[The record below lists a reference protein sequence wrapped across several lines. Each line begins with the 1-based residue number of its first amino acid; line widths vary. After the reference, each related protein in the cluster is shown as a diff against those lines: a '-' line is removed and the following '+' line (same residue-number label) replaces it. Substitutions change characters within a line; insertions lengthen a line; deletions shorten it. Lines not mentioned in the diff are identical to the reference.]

1 MTIRDT
7 ARKVGKGVLWL
18 VFPVQAWRN
27 LVSTKDSVKRIAEM
41 ARRGK
46 TARPEQMN
54 DVQLK
59 RHELEQ
65 IGRELVLDLEEHER
79 FEYMAEQLKFT
90 DDAIAEKM
98 RALTRAHAI
107 RFCLLIF
114 AAILTCGLTV
124 KFGIRPF
131 VYGSA
136 AMLYL
141 SAACI
146 KTTCLYTQLD
156 ERALW
161 SLRQLIARPKMWI
174 WRRAFWF
181 LN

>member
-1 MTIRDT
+1 MKFRDT
-7 ARKVGKGVLWL
+7 ARKVGRGVLWL

-27 LVSTKDSVKRIAEM
+27 LVSTKDSVKRIVEM

-46 TARPEQMN
+46 TVRPEEMN

-65 IGRELVLDLEEHER
+65 IGRELVLELEEHER
-79 FEYMAEQLKFT
+79 FEYMAERLNFT
-90 DDAIAEKM
+90 DNAIAEKM

-114 AAILTCGLTV
+114 AIIITFGLTV
-124 KFGIRPF
+124 RFGIRPF

-136 AMLYL
+136 ATLYL
-141 SAACI
+141 TATCI
-146 KTTCLYTQLD
+146 KTACLYTQLQ

-161 SLRQLIARPKMWI
+161 SLRQLIARPRMWI

-181 LN
+181 LD